1 MDWHESHWLRGV
13 RLRVVLFVSVIK
25 CKTDN
30 VAHTLRTMV
39 PLVLYILFYARAPVP
54 SLCNQSKILVKSP
67 SRRDGTNF
75 LSSCLPLSFSFSLSF
90 FPFRDLPRPQTAL
103 LFSPGLSEA
112 RNLHARS
119 TLTLPPYL
127 CVACLG
133 KLFHQRNFAIVCF
146 LVVVFFY
153 FSEEKEGPTMTS
165 MNFSRAC
172 SLK

>member
-1 MDWHESHWLRGV
+1 M
-13 RLRVVLFVSVIK
+13 
-25 CKTDN
+25 
-30 VAHTLRTMV
+30 
-39 PLVLYILFYARAPVP
+39 LVLLFHPYVTNLKFWSSRHRGETAPI
-54 SLCNQSKILVKSP
+54 SWALV
-67 SRRDGTNF
+67 F
-75 LSSCLPLSFSFSLSF
+75 LSLFLSLSAFSL
-90 FPFRDLPRPQTAL
+90 FRDLPRPQTAL

-172 SLK
+172 SLKRTFVERGCLTTSVLPRAKVLKKTSWGVKCLHIF

>member
-1 MDWHESHWLRGV
+1 MLHTHYHWY
-13 RLRVVLFVSVIK
+13 
-25 CKTDN
+25 
-30 VAHTLRTMV
+30 
-39 PLVLYILFYARAPVP
+39 YISLFYARAPVP

-75 LSSCLPLSFSFSLSF
+75 LSSCLPLSFSFSPFSL
-90 FPFRDLPRPQTAL
+90 FRDLPRPQTAL

-172 SLK
+172 SLKRTFVERGCLTTSVLPRAKVLKKTSWGVKCLHIF

>member
-1 MDWHESHWLRGV
+1 MLHTHYHWY
-13 RLRVVLFVSVIK
+13 
-25 CKTDN
+25 
-30 VAHTLRTMV
+30 
-39 PLVLYILFYARAPVP
+39 YISLYARAPVP

-67 SRRDGTNF
+67 SRSDGTNF
-75 LSSCLPLSFSFSLSF
+75 LSSCLPLSF
-90 FPFRDLPRPQTAL
+90 RDLPRLQTVL

-146 LVVVFFY
+146 LVVVFSY

-165 MNFSRAC
+165 MNFWRA
-172 SLK
+172 SS